1 MMTFIKKLLA
11 STAFRILAGI
21 VLLLAIA
28 FGIYTGVNLQRNLKA
43 MDDAV
48 TADTK
53 RIPYYPDYPATN
65 MTGRDPALV
74 KRGEY
79 LVKGGDCIACH
90 TNTPEKG
97 KTFAGGLAF
106 PTPFGKIYS
115 PNLTPDKETG
125 IGNWTDAEFEKA
137 MRHGIAPDGSYYYP
151 AFPFYYLTQLSRDD
165 IKAIRAYLDSIP
177 AVHQP
182 QRANTMAFPFNIR
195 FLQLGW
201 RIMFFHPKTKD
212 GYENDARQ
220 SAQWN
225 RGAYLVKGLGHCSMC
240 HTPSYYLLST
250 QIPLAA
256 PIQKYDLTGAQVQGY
271 LAPNISKSNLGNTP
285 DAEIVDVF
293 LKDKLIGGGNVVGPM
308 LEVNHDSL
316 RYLEQT
322 DLEAIAVYIK
332 TVNSKL
338 PPKPKSS
345 NEPGA
350 ATYDNYCSG
359 CHASG
364 AGGAPRFGDKAAWD
378 VVMKSGKDKV
388 YDNAIHGINGMPAKG
403 TCGSCTDDQI
413 KQAVDYMLKGPG
425 TTGAAMEVLPPVP
438 KLTMA
443 DGKRIYETS
452 CSSCHAEGTN
462 GAPRFGDMTQWE
474 TTINAGFIDA
484 YENII
489 TGRHNHPVNAGCPTC
504 SDAEIK
510 AALKYVMQE
519 NSHNNYSLW

>member
-1 MMTFIKKLLA
+1 MMTFIKKLFA
-11 STAFRILAGI
+11 STAFWILAGI
-21 VLLLAIA
+21 VLLLLIA
-28 FGIYTGVNLQRNLKA
+28 FGIYSGVNLQRNLKA
-43 MDDAV
+43 VGDAV
-48 TADTK
+48 TVATK
-53 RIPYYPDYPATN
+53 STPYYPEYPALDT
-65 MTGRDPALV
+65 TGRDPAAV

-90 TNTPEKG
+90 TNTLEKG
-97 KTFAGGLAF
+97 KTFAGGLAI
-106 PTPFGKIYS
+106 PTPFGVIYT

-125 IGNWTDAEFEKA
+125 IGNWTDEDFDKA

-151 AFPFYYLTQLSRDD
+151 AFPFYFLNQLTRDD

-177 AVHQP
+177 AVHQVN
-182 QRANTMAFPFNIR
+182 RANGMTFPFNIR

-201 RIMFFHPKTKD
+201 RILFFHPKSKD
-212 GYENDARQ
+212 GYVNDTKQ
-220 SAQWN
+220 TAQWN
-225 RGAYLVKGLGHCSMC
+225 RGAYLAKGLAHCSMC

-285 DAEIVDVF
+285 DAEIIDVF
-293 LKDKLIGGGNVVGPM
+293 LKNKLIGGGNVVGPM

-316 RYLEQT
+316 RYLNQD
-322 DLEAIAVYIK
+322 DLEAITVYIK
-332 TVNSKL
+332 SVNSKL

-345 NEPGA
+345 SAPGA

-364 AGGAPRFGDKAAWD
+364 AGGAPRFGDKTAWD
-378 VVMKSGKDKV
+378 TVMKAGKDTV
-388 YDNAIHGINGMPAKG
+388 YQHAINGFNGMPAKG
-403 TCGSCTDDQI
+403 TCGSCTDEQI
-413 KQAVDYMLKGPG
+413 KQAVDYMAKGPG
-425 TTGAAMEVLPPVP
+425 AGGGGMEVMPPVP
-438 KLTMA
+438 QLTMA
-443 DGKRIYETS
+443 DGKRIYQ
-452 CSSCHAEGTN
+452 SSCAVCHTTGTD
-462 GAPRFGDMTQWE
+462 GAPKFGDMSQWE
-474 TTINAGFIDA
+474 TTINDGFIDA

-489 TGRHNHPVNAGCPTC
+489 TGRHNHPVHAGCPTC